1 MKLSRKS
8 LSAKGGKGNS
18 FYVLLTVSM
27 IFPLLCLGSC
37 VQEDSLTVS
46 ESDAPYI
53 DGTQTIIADAG
64 GGDYAVSLSCSSEW
78 TISMM
83 GDADWVK
90 AAPESGSG
98 DAEIIFSF
106 TPNDNIEERR
116 ASFRFTSGK
125 KELLLVT
132 VQKSENAILLS
143 STKQEISMDGGTF
156 DIEVR
161 ANIEYDFEI
170 DADWISHAGTETSSG
185 NTSILTFEVL
195 PNEEY
200 SDREGSIVFSGSGI
214 TETVTVYQVFEEHF
228 ILSDEEYTVS
238 DEGATIAVE
247 IRSNVDF
254 TVESIDSDWVH
265 EIETRSMSTHTR
277 YFSVDPNTT
286 YEQRQAHIIFRSG
299 KGTEEQ
305 VTIIQV
311 QNDALVLSKDV
322 IDLEPEKQR
331 VGIVLSTNVE
341 DVSVIIDEAFSSW
354 LSVPEDAGTRAMTD
368 RTIYIEVTANDTG
381 DMRTGYVTFTG
392 GDQEQTLT
400 VRQQSS
406 NMFRL
411 MYSEKLVDFN
421 GGEMT
426 VDFVRN
432 TDYSCTIGEAA
443 SAWIHEAPATR
454 ALINDSKTFVV
465 DRNDTDDYRSGT
477 ITFTYGNGESET
489 LTVTQLPEG
498 KIVLAKQQ
506 YILSAYQYYFTFE
519 VLSNQ
524 DVEVLIPEDCSW
536 IGLIETRAMEN
547 RTINLSIAVNST
559 GKNRTADIG
568 VVTVDGTSSQTIRLI
583 QNTEIV
589 SQDDLQTVRDALIA
603 LYEATDGDNWTNN
616 EGWCSDLPLSKWYG
630 IAGEFSYTDD
640 TETELN
646 GISRISVNLN
656 DNNLN
661 GEIPGDL
668 ADIPVTLELN
678 LTYNENITS
687 ISEHLA
693 ESQTLQ
699 GLYIANTGITSLPEN
714 IFSMPQLE
722 HLYIS
727 DCPITSLPEIKEEN
741 RTLRYLWAS
750 WCDIAKFPEDI
761 ARLTALES
769 LLMDNNRNWKM
780 TGTLPENISEMTSL
794 RVLRLNSNS
803 LSGTLP
809 EGICELRN
817 LETIDLSNNEFEGCI
832 PSDIGNLTSLIELD
846 LNDNGFDGDIPSG
859 IGNLTNIEKLRL
871 SYNSLSGEIPM
882 TLANLKNADIDISHN
897 ELSGTLTA
905 EMLPLKLR
913 CEYNRLDIGMT
924 AEESTLPPDI
934 LAAATSWTMYPQKMS
949 LAQDA
954 AQRDI
959 LEELYYSFNGQSWS
973 ENAGWLS
980 DAPLD
985 EWEGISANEF
995 GAVTSIYLP
1004 DGAKGNIPASL
1015 ADLVYLT
1022 SLSGGEITGEIPEE
1036 IAFMPAWK
1044 SGWSQYYY
1052 FNYDNFANSSNMKVG
1067 ITDFSVTDISGNTV
1081 TWDEVSSQADYV
1093 LVALMYPIFPY
1104 CFKALSDLKNTFG
1117 DRLAIIASC
1126 CDVSSLGLSSAEYLT
1141 GMKECTGLDMYCLS
1155 WEELTSGL
1163 PEFSSNYVQRIM
1175 TKISQAAA
1183 GMLNVWNADLLSL
1196 FDAETGASL
1205 WHGSSYYAW
1214 GGSTFIDVP
1223 VGNIANIIAGGSV
1236 SLVPYEST
1244 DYSRDGEVRT
1254 IRTASGGDGINVVIM
1269 GDAFSDREIASGVY
1283 DRYMDQACEALF
1295 SEEPYRTYQDRFNVY
1310 AVTAVSKNNVYEPL
1324 VEGAGDTV
1332 FGMYFTYG
1340 TETSCGG
1347 ANDKVFE
1354 YAMKC
1359 PGIDENNINEA
1370 LCIVVGN
1377 TPFHAG
1383 TCHMYADGSAVA
1395 YQGVENYDSEDFF
1408 GTLRHE
1414 AGGHGFAKLKDEYER
1429 STGTIPSSEAAEIA
1443 DQYAQYGWGA
1453 NIDVTDDPSE
1463 IRWSHFLSDDR
1474 YSGLVGI
1481 YEGAALYAKG
1491 AYRPSE
1497 NSIMRDNTGGYN
1509 APSREAIFKRIMELS
1524 GEEYTWEKFVEYD
1537 AVNRGSA
1544 AKPASYRRRTVSSD
1558 FVPGAPPVYAGETWR
1573 DAY

>member
-506 YILSAYQYYFTFE
+506 YTFSGGRGTFPVEILANQE
-519 VLSNQ
+519 VQ
-524 DVEVLIPEDCSW
+524 VIIPEACDWVS
-536 IGLIETRAMEN
+536 EVQTKAMSGKVITLRYTDN
-547 RTINLSIAVNST
+547 KTGAVRQT
-559 GKNRTADIG
+559 DIDIVTADG
-568 VVTVDGTSSQTIRLI
+568 NARQTIR
-583 QNTEIV
+583 IV
-589 SQDDLQTVRDALIA
+589 QSVETYIGSSEYEKLRSALVA

-616 EGWCSDLPLSKWYG
+616 TNWCSDKPIDEWYG
-630 IAGEFSYTDD
+630 FIGASGPSGTGDDIFAGYDF
-640 TETELN
+640 LML
-646 GISRISVNLN
+646 NLN

-661 GEIPGDL
+661 GAIPEEFGDITVKL
-668 ADIPVTLELN
+668 YLSLKDN
-678 LTYNENITS
+678 NITS
-687 ISEHLA
+687 LPDGISDVPMQMLDLSYTA
-693 ESQTLQ
+693 ITSLPD
-699 GLYIANTGITSLPEN
+699 GLFDNPFLEQFFVSGSPVANFPEPDEDNMNLEWIEFRDCDLREFPAGLGRLKKLEQADFSNNENMEGSLPEN
-714 IFSMPQLE
+714 IWQL
-722 HLYIS
+722 
-727 DCPITSLPEIKEEN
+727 D
-741 RTLRYLWAS
+741 
-750 WCDIAKFPEDI
+750 
-761 ARLTALES
+761 
-769 LLMDNNRNWKM
+769 
-780 TGTLPENISEMTSL
+780 SL
-794 RVLRLNSNS
+794 RSLDISRCS
-803 LSGTLP
+803 LSGKIP
-809 EGICELRN
+809 ASMSELKNIEYLR
-817 LETIDLSNNEFEGCI
+817 LD
-832 PSDIGNLTSLIELD
+832 GNLLEGEIPEEIGSMGSLGTLI
-846 LNDNGFDGDIPSG
+846 
-859 IGNLTNIEKLRL
+859 L
-871 SYNSLSGEIPM
+871 SENNLSGEIPASLGN
-882 TLANLKNADIDISHN
+882 LAQCIISVENN
-897 ELSGTLTA
+897 ELTGD
-905 EMLPLKLR
+905 LPSELLSLSSLSCR
-913 CEYNRLDIGMT
+913 YNRLDIGLD
-924 AEESTLPPDI
+924 AEESTLPDEI
-934 LAAATSWTMYPQKMS
+934 LNAPAYASWNVYPQRIGME
-949 LAQDA
+949 QEA
-954 AQRDI
+954 AERQA
-959 LEELYYSFNGQSWS
+959 LEDFYTAFNGSSWKS
-973 ENAGWLS
+973 DTGWMT
-980 DAPLD
+980 DAPVDDWYGVGVDEHDAVCRIDLLD
-985 EWEGISANEF
+985 NNSK
-995 GAVTSIYLP
+995 GAV
-1004 DGAKGNIPASL
+1004 PASL
-1015 ADLVYLT
+1015 AALNRLDVLRVD
-1022 SLSGGEITGEIPEE
+1022 EITGQIPSEV
-1036 IAFMPAWK
+1036 AVTDWWK

-1196 FDAETGASL
+1196 FDAETGVSL

-1254 IRTASGGDGINVVIM
+1254 IRTASVGDGINVVIM